1 MQVSQ
6 RLRAGSVGIAGFLI
20 AGGAITAPAWAQAPE
35 NWQLSFQKPQ
45 SPVMEGVEGLHAMV
59 IWLMATATVFVLCLL
74 LYVVWRYR
82 ASRNPQPSRISHH
95 TALEVAWTLMPV
107 LILVVIA
114 IPSFRLVY
122 FQDRTSDAALTIKAT
137 GRQWAWEY
145 AYPDN
150 GGFSFI
156 SNMIADD
163 ELKPGD
169 LRRLSVDNRLVV
181 PAGKDVRILTT
192 SNDVIHSFFIPSLGV
207 QRYAIPGRTIET
219 WVRVDR
225 PGVYYGEC
233 NQICGTNHSAMPI
246 AVEAMSADD
255 FAKWVEDAKTKF
267 AGGTPEGGFA
277 AGVPDGG
284 GQKLAAAAET
294 SVGEAGALTH
304 IASDRR
310 E

>member
-1 MQVSQ
+1 MQVSE
-6 RLRAGSVGIAGFLI
+6 RLRAAMLGMAGSMLAL
-20 AGGAITAPAWAQAPE
+20 PALAQTPRD
-35 NWQLSFQKPQ
+35 WQLGFQTAH
-45 SPVMEGVEGLHAMV
+45 SPVQTGIEGLHAMV
-59 IWLMATATVFVLCLL
+59 LWLMTMVTIFVACLL
-74 LYVVWRYR
+74 LYVIWRYR
-82 ASRNPQPSRISHH
+82 ASRNPVPSRISHH
-95 TALEVAWTLMPV
+95 TALEVAWTLLPV
-107 LILVVIA
+107 LILVLIA

-122 FQDRTSDAALTIKAT
+122 FEDRTNDPALTIKVT

-150 GGFSFI
+150 GNFSFI

-169 LRRLSVDNRLVV
+169 LRRLAVDNKLVV

-219 WVRVDR
+219 WVHVDQ

-246 AVEAMSADD
+246 AVEAMSADN
-255 FAKWVEDAKTKF
+255 FAKWAEEAKTKF
-267 AGGTPEGGFA
+267 ASAPANHDVATNIENTVAVAEA
-277 AGVPDGG
+277 AP
-284 GQKLAAAAET
+284 
-294 SVGEAGALTH
+294 GA
-304 IASDRR
+304 RR